1 VLSLICTK
9 YDNNNG
15 KQWSIIKKIKEIEEF
30 ADTKGVSRI
39 RKSDYL
45 PLVLPNASKKNRQQN
60 VEKKKVQK
68 DRNMPKEYAW
78 YAISVCL
85 ILTILTLMQCN
96 FDYSNFI
103 NTNTNDTKQNSSFN
117 QRHDPKN

>member
-1 VLSLICTK
+1 MDNVLSLICTK

-60 VEKKKVQK
+60 VEKKKSTKRQK
-68 DRNMPKEYAW
+68 HAKG
-78 YAISVCL
+78 VCMVRHL
-85 ILTILTLMQCN
+85 CLS
-96 FDYSNFI
+96 YI
-103 NTNTNDTKQNSSFN
+103 NNIDT
-117 QRHDPKN
+117 HAM